1 MTDREFYS
9 REGFQDEILATMCRN
24 PEQMRQLESV
34 IEPVYFTGL
43 HAAIVATKVKDFF
56 AEYRNYPTFEEL
68 RQFIEDKLGPDEQE
82 KAREVNEY
90 VDKLE
95 VIEVRSPKYIRD
107 HTAHWCRESAIIN
120 AVHRSVNALKAGRS
134 EWPKEGF
141 ASWFDEAMRV
151 GQQFENM
158 GYSFFDDAEAVIDKV
173 TAENYGIRSGYKML
187 DQNWIN
193 GWGPGWLV
201 VPLAPPKSYKSTF
214 CANLALNMTE
224 GGSNP
229 DPVDV
234 LYYPCEIS
242 DELTL
247 ARCYCAVT
255 GLSMYQLYRET
266 GKFKTALRQELGDR
280 WGRRGGGMWVKSFGS
295 KEATIADIR
304 THALSVIDMYGIQPK
319 AIFIDH
325 AETVRASRRSER
337 ASDWRQQADIYAEAR
352 ALGAE
357 LGATTIMPDRC
368 NRETVDRAVPN
379 MKSFQGSF
387 EKAGVVDVAIGLCQD
402 EQERAEGTKK
412 KATTMPLRYFI
423 FLNRHGESC
432 GYYSG
437 YVEKKSYRMEILE
450 PLSYEEA
457 LKVEE
462 ESKRGSRSK
471 DRKPGHRMLAD
482 AGATD

>member
-1 MTDREFYS
+1 
-9 REGFQDEILATMCRN
+9 MC
-24 PEQMRQLESV
+24 QLESL
-34 IEPVYFTGL
+34 IDPVYFRGL
-43 HAAIVATKVKDFF
+43 HASIVASKLKDFF
-56 AEYRNYPTFEEL
+56 AEYRDFPTFEEL
-68 RQFIEDKLGPDEQE
+68 RQFVEDRFGPDEQE

-95 VIEVRSPKYIRD
+95 DVEVRSVKYVRD
-107 HTAHWCRESAIIN
+107 SVAAWCRERAVIN
-120 AVHRSVNALKAGRS
+120 AIVVCANAIKAGRNQ
-134 EWPKEGF
+134 WPKEGF
-141 ASWFDEAMRV
+141 ATLLDEAMRV
-151 GQQFENM
+151 GEQFENM
-158 GYSFFDDAEAVIDKV
+158 GYSFFDDAETVIDKI
-173 TAENYGIRSGYKML
+173 TADSYGVRTGYKQL
-187 DQNWIN
+187 DENWIN

-224 GGSNP
+224 GVDNP

-255 GLSMYQLYRET
+255 GLSMKKMYRET
-266 GKFKTALRQELGDR
+266 GTFKTVLRKELGER

-304 THALSVIDMYGIQPK
+304 THALSVIDRYGIQPK

-357 LGATTIMPDRC
+357 IGATTIMPDRC
-368 NRETVDRAVPN
+368 NRETVDKAVPN

-387 EKAGVVDVAIGLCQD
+387 EKAGVVDVAIGLCQS
-402 EQERAEGTKK
+402 EEERAEGTNP
-412 KATTMPLRYFI
+412 KAKTMPMRYFI
-423 FLNRHGESC
+423 FLNRHGEPC

-437 YVEKKSYRMEILE
+437 FVEKKSFRMHIQDA
-450 PLSYEEA
+450 LSYEEA
-457 LKVEE
+457 IKQDE
-462 ESKRGSRSK
+462 ESSKNGRRRQTK
-471 DRKPGHRMLAD
+471 DRTPGNKMLSD
-482 AGATD
+482 RGATD